1 MKDDARRRVA
11 ELRTLIAHHD
21 RRYHVLDD
29 PEISDADYDLL
40 VRELRALEAG
50 HPELVTPD
58 SPTQRVGASPATHFA
73 AVAHRVPMLS
83 LGNGFTDDDVHEFDR
98 RVRKLLGSDAPVEYA
113 AEPKLDGLAIAVVYR
128 DGRFTQAAT
137 RGDGS
142 RGENVTA
149 TVAQIRG
156 LPKRL
161 AGAAPALLEVRGE
174 IFMPLEGFR
183 QLNEELT
190 ARGEKA
196 FVNPRNAAAGSVRQ
210 LDPEV
215 TRARPLELFVYGLG
229 EAEPAATPDRQSE
242 LLGWLHSLGFATS
255 PLATTVRGPEACLDY
270 YRRLAAARASL
281 PYQIDGVVYKVNDRQ
296 AQERIGFIS
305 REPRWAL
312 AHKFPAEE
320 AFTLLRD
327 VEFQVGRTGVLTPV
341 ARLEPV
347 FVGGATVSNATLHNM
362 DEVARKD
369 VRIGDTVVVRRA
381 GDVIP
386 EIVSVVPERR
396 PVDARRI
403 ELPAA
408 CPSCGSPV
416 AREEGEAVA
425 RCTGGFRCKAQ
436 RREALKHFAGRRA
449 LDIDGLGDRLIDQ
462 LVERDMVRS
471 PADFY
476 TLEAADLESLDRM
489 GEKSAQNLVAAIAGS
504 RATTL
509 PRVLLGLGIRD
520 VGEATALALSRHFG
534 DIEALM
540 EADEAQ
546 VQQVPDVGR
555 VVAGHVVR
563 FFADSANR
571 ELIGALR
578 ARGVQWPAVPVVRD
592 AGAPLAGLT
601 FVLTGTLATLTR
613 EKASAALVALGAKV
627 AGSVS
632 KKTSFVVAGDGAGSK
647 LDKARALG
655 VPVIDEA
662 ALATVITEG
671 TPPPA

>member
-1 MKDDARRRVA
+1 VKDDARRRVA

-50 HPELVTPD
+50 HPELVTAD
-58 SPTQRVGASPATHFA
+58 SPTQRVGAGPATSFS
-73 AVAHRVPMLS
+73 VVVHRVPMLS
-83 LGNGFTDDDVHEFDR
+83 LGNGFTDDDVRDFDR

-113 AEPKLDGLAIAVVYR
+113 AEPKLDGLAIALIYR
-128 DGRFTQAAT
+128 DGSFAQAAT
-137 RGDGS
+137 RGDGG
-142 RGENVTA
+142 RGEDVTA
-149 TVAQIRG
+149 SVAQIRG
-156 LPKRL
+156 VPQRL

-174 IFMPLEGFR
+174 IFMPLAGFR
-183 QLNEELT
+183 RLNEEMT

-215 TRARPLELFVYGLG
+215 TRARPLELFIYGLG
-229 EAEPAATPDRQSE
+229 DVAPAAPPRRQSE
-242 LLGWLHSLGFATS
+242 LLGWLRALGFATS
-255 PLATTVRGPEACLDY
+255 PLAATVSGPEACLDY
-270 YRRLAAARASL
+270 YRRLAAERASL

-296 AQERIGFIS
+296 AQERLGFIA

-369 VRIGDTVVVRRA
+369 IRIGDTVVVRRA

-386 EIVSVVPERR
+386 EIVAVVAERR
-396 PVDARRI
+396 PADARRI

-408 CPSCGSPV
+408 CPSCGSAV
-416 AREEGEAVA
+416 VREAGEAVA

-449 LDIDGLGDRLIDQ
+449 LDIDGLGDRIIDQ
-462 LVERDMVRS
+462 LVERERVRS

-476 TLEAADLESLDRM
+476 TLEAGDLANLDRM
-489 GEKSAQNLVAAIAGS
+489 GAKSAQNLVAAIAGS

-540 EADEAQ
+540 AADEAQ
-546 VQQVPDVGR
+546 VQQVPDVGP
-555 VVAGHVVR
+555 VVAAHVVR

-571 ELIGALR
+571 QLIGALR
-578 ARGVQWPAVPVVRD
+578 ERGVRWPVVPVVREEE
-592 AGAPLAGLT
+592 APLAGLT
-601 FVLTGTLATLTR
+601 FVLTGTLAALTR
-613 EKASAALVALGAKV
+613 EKATEALVALGAKV

-632 KKTSFVVAGDGAGSK
+632 KKTSFVVAGEDAGSK

-655 VPVIDEA
+655 VPAIDEQALVA
-662 ALATVITEG
+662 AIRERK
-671 TPPPA
+671 PPPT

>member
-50 HPELVTPD
+50 HPELVTAD
-58 SPTQRVGASPATHFA
+58 SPTQRVGAGPATSFS
-73 AVAHRVPMLS
+73 VVVHRVPMLS
-83 LGNGFTDDDVHEFDR
+83 LGNGFTDDDVRDFDR

-113 AEPKLDGLAIAVVYR
+113 AEPKLDGLAIALIYR
-128 DGRFTQAAT
+128 DGSFAQAAT
-137 RGDGS
+137 RGDGG
-142 RGENVTA
+142 RGEDVTA
-149 TVAQIRG
+149 SVAQIRG
-156 LPKRL
+156 VPQRL

-174 IFMPLEGFR
+174 IFMPLAGFR
-183 QLNEELT
+183 RLNEEMT

-215 TRARPLELFVYGLG
+215 TRARPLELFIYGLG
-229 EAEPAATPDRQSE
+229 DVAPAAPPRRQSE
-242 LLGWLHSLGFATS
+242 LLGWLRALGFATS
-255 PLATTVRGPEACLDY
+255 PLAATVSGPEACLDY
-270 YRRLAAARASL
+270 YRRLAAERASL

-296 AQERIGFIS
+296 AQERLGFIA

-369 VRIGDTVVVRRA
+369 IRIGDTVVVRRA

-386 EIVSVVPERR
+386 EIVAVVAERR
-396 PVDARRI
+396 PADARRI

-408 CPSCGSPV
+408 CPSCGSAV
-416 AREEGEAVA
+416 VREEGEAVA

-449 LDIDGLGDRLIDQ
+449 LDIDGLGDRIIDQ
-462 LVERDMVRS
+462 LVERERVRS

-476 TLEAADLESLDRM
+476 TLEAGDLANLDRM
-489 GEKSAQNLVAAIAGS
+489 GAKSAQNLVAAIAGS

-540 EADEAQ
+540 AADEAQ
-546 VQQVPDVGR
+546 VQQVPDVGP
-555 VVAGHVVR
+555 VVAAHVVR

-571 ELIGALR
+571 QLIGALR
-578 ARGVQWPAVPVVRD
+578 ERGVRWPVVPVVREEE
-592 AGAPLAGLT
+592 APLAGLT
-601 FVLTGTLATLTR
+601 FVLTGTLAALTR
-613 EKASAALVALGAKV
+613 EKATEALVALGAKV

-632 KKTSFVVAGDGAGSK
+632 KKTSFVVAGEDAGSK

-655 VPVIDEA
+655 VPVIDEQALVA
-662 ALATVITEG
+662 AIRERK
-671 TPPPA
+671 PPPT

>member
-50 HPELVTPD
+50 HPELVTAD
-58 SPTQRVGASPATHFA
+58 SPTQRVGAGPATSFS
-73 AVAHRVPMLS
+73 VVVHRVPMLS
-83 LGNGFTDDDVHEFDR
+83 LGNGFTDDDVRDFDR

-113 AEPKLDGLAIAVVYR
+113 AEPKLDGLAIALIYR
-128 DGRFTQAAT
+128 DGSFAQAAT
-137 RGDGS
+137 RGDGG
-142 RGENVTA
+142 RGEDVTA
-149 TVAQIRG
+149 SVAQIRG
-156 LPKRL
+156 VPQRL

-174 IFMPLEGFR
+174 IFMPLAGFR
-183 QLNEELT
+183 RLNEEMT

-215 TRARPLELFVYGLG
+215 TRARPLELFIYGLG
-229 EAEPAATPDRQSE
+229 DVAPAAPPRRQSE
-242 LLGWLHSLGFATS
+242 LLGWLRALGFATS
-255 PLATTVRGPEACLDY
+255 PLAATVSGPEACLDY
-270 YRRLAAARASL
+270 YRRLAAERASL

-296 AQERIGFIS
+296 AQERLGFIA

-369 VRIGDTVVVRRA
+369 IRIGDTVVVRRA

-386 EIVSVVPERR
+386 EIVAVVAERR
-396 PVDARRI
+396 PADARRI

-408 CPSCGSPV
+408 CPSCGSAV
-416 AREEGEAVA
+416 VREEGEAVA

-449 LDIDGLGDRLIDQ
+449 LDIDGLGDRIIDQ
-462 LVERDMVRS
+462 LVERERVRS

-476 TLEAADLESLDRM
+476 TLEAGDLANLDRM
-489 GEKSAQNLVAAIAGS
+489 GAKSAQNLVAAIAGS

-540 EADEAQ
+540 AADEAQ
-546 VQQVPDVGR
+546 VQQVPDVGP
-555 VVAGHVVR
+555 VVAAHVVR

-571 ELIGALR
+571 QLIGALR
-578 ARGVQWPAVPVVRD
+578 ERGVRWPVVPVVREEE
-592 AGAPLAGLT
+592 APLAGLT
-601 FVLTGTLATLTR
+601 FVLTGTLAALTR
-613 EKASAALVALGAKV
+613 EKATEALVALGAKV

-632 KKTSFVVAGDGAGSK
+632 KKTSFVVAGEDAGSK

-655 VPVIDEA
+655 VPAIDEQALVA
-662 ALATVITEG
+662 AIRERK
-671 TPPPA
+671 PPPT

>member
-50 HPELVTPD
+50 RPELVTAD
-58 SPTQRVGASPATHFA
+58 SPTQRVGAGPATSFA
-73 AVAHRVPMLS
+73 VVVHRVPMLS
-83 LGNGFTDDDVHEFDR
+83 LGNGFTDDDVRDFDR

-113 AEPKLDGLAIAVVYR
+113 AEPKLDGLAIALIYR
-128 DGRFTQAAT
+128 DGSFAQAAT
-137 RGDGS
+137 RGDGG
-142 RGENVTA
+142 RGEDVTA
-149 TVAQIRG
+149 SVAQLRG
-156 LPKRL
+156 VPQRL
-161 AGAAPALLEVRGE
+161 AGAAPALLEIRGE
-174 IFMPLEGFR
+174 IFMPLAGFR
-183 QLNEELT
+183 RLNEEMT

-215 TRARPLELFVYGLG
+215 TRARPLELFIYGLG
-229 EAEPAATPDRQSE
+229 DVAPAAPPCRQSE
-242 LLGWLHSLGFATS
+242 LLGWLRALGFATS
-255 PLATTVRGPEACLDY
+255 PLAATVSGPEACLDY
-270 YRRLAAARASL
+270 YRRLAAERASL

-296 AQERIGFIS
+296 AQERLGFIA

-369 VRIGDTVVVRRA
+369 IRIGDTVVVRRA

-386 EIVSVVPERR
+386 EIVAVVAERR
-396 PVDARRI
+396 PADARRI

-408 CPSCGSPV
+408 CPSCGSAV
-416 AREEGEAVA
+416 VREEGEAVA

-449 LDIDGLGDRLIDQ
+449 LDIDGLGDRIIDQ
-462 LVERDMVRS
+462 LVERERVRS

-476 TLEAADLESLDRM
+476 TLEAGDLANLDRM
-489 GEKSAQNLVAAIAGS
+489 GAKSAQNLVAAIAGS

-540 EADEAQ
+540 AADEAQ
-546 VQQVPDVGR
+546 VQQVPDVGP
-555 VVAGHVVR
+555 VVAAHVVR

-571 ELIGALR
+571 QLIGALR
-578 ARGVQWPAVPVVRD
+578 ERGVRWPVVPVVREEE
-592 AGAPLAGLT
+592 APLAGLT
-601 FVLTGTLATLTR
+601 FVLTGTLAALTR
-613 EKASAALVALGAKV
+613 EKATEALVALGAKV

-632 KKTSFVVAGDGAGSK
+632 KKTSFVVAGEDAGSK

-655 VPVIDEA
+655 VPVIDEQ
-662 ALATVITEG
+662 ALAAAIRERK
-671 TPPPA
+671 PPPT

>member
-1 MKDDARRRVA
+1 VKDDARRRVA

-50 HPELVTPD
+50 HPELVTAD
-58 SPTQRVGASPATHFA
+58 SPTQRVGAGPATSFS
-73 AVAHRVPMLS
+73 VVVHRVPMLS
-83 LGNGFTDDDVHEFDR
+83 LGNGFTDDDVRDFDR

-113 AEPKLDGLAIAVVYR
+113 AEPKLDGLAIALIYR
-128 DGRFTQAAT
+128 DGSFAQAAT
-137 RGDGS
+137 RGDGG
-142 RGENVTA
+142 RGEDVTA
-149 TVAQIRG
+149 SVAQIRG
-156 LPKRL
+156 VPQRL

-174 IFMPLEGFR
+174 IFMPLAGFR
-183 QLNEELT
+183 RLNEEMT

-215 TRARPLELFVYGLG
+215 TRARPLELFIYGLG
-229 EAEPAATPDRQSE
+229 DVAPAAPPRRQSE
-242 LLGWLHSLGFATS
+242 LLGWLRALGFATS
-255 PLATTVRGPEACLDY
+255 PLAATVSGPEACLDY
-270 YRRLAAARASL
+270 YRRLAAERASL

-296 AQERIGFIS
+296 AQERLGFIA

-369 VRIGDTVVVRRA
+369 IRIGDTVVVRRA

-386 EIVSVVPERR
+386 EIVAVVAERR
-396 PVDARRI
+396 PADARRI

-408 CPSCGSPV
+408 CPSCGSAV
-416 AREEGEAVA
+416 VREEGEAVA

-449 LDIDGLGDRLIDQ
+449 LDIDGLGDRIIDQ
-462 LVERDMVRS
+462 LVERERVRS

-476 TLEAADLESLDRM
+476 TLEAGDLANLDRM
-489 GEKSAQNLVAAIAGS
+489 GAKSAQNLVAAIAGS

-540 EADEAQ
+540 AADEAQ
-546 VQQVPDVGR
+546 VQQVPDVGP
-555 VVAGHVVR
+555 VVAAHVVR

-571 ELIGALR
+571 QLIGALR
-578 ARGVQWPAVPVVRD
+578 ERGVRWPVVPVVREEE
-592 AGAPLAGLT
+592 APLAGLT
-601 FVLTGTLATLTR
+601 FVLTGTLAALTR
-613 EKASAALVALGAKV
+613 EKATEALVALGAKV

-632 KKTSFVVAGDGAGSK
+632 KKTSFVVAGEDAGSK

-655 VPVIDEA
+655 VPAIDEQALVA
-662 ALATVITEG
+662 AIRERK
-671 TPPPA
+671 PPPT